1 MTLKYANTQAF
12 SGSQD
17 NYMASKL
24 YKFSSYKHAGL
35 LKTWN
40 PVQPTKPPPIY
51 GLVWCYK
58 ESPTLTSIVA
68 WNLSCGYRLSPHRI
82 CHVDIVNRQS
92 ILSIVT
98 LLLSIVALML
108 SHVHHRIARPL
119 GPP

>member
-40 PVQPTKPPPIY
+40 PVQPTKPPTNLRT
-51 GLVWCYK
+51 GVVLQR
-58 ESPTLTSIVA
+58 ESNI
-68 WNLSCGYRLSPHRI
+68 N
-82 CHVDIVNRQS
+82 
-92 ILSIVT
+92 
-98 LLLSIVALML
+98 
-108 SHVHHRIARPL
+108 
-119 GPP
+119 